1 MFEEELELEKQES
14 SVLPL
19 VLIVGLIAAIVG
31 VAGYYVVDS
40 RRVLTTADATRIAT
54 DVLHAQ
60 GAASVRFRTG
70 LVTTSSDEQPK
81 TFQYRLLEKA
91 GLLKIGKGRDYKT
104 PVALTAEGEKMLA
117 AIPGVQKSTQKNNN
131 IVYTVPVAE
140 RKLVSIGA
148 IKMITP
154 TYAAFEY
161 TWKWE
166 TNPMGDYFDAAAP
179 LVKSFNSY
187 ERSTLID
194 KYGANFY
201 HGEPSK
207 GAMRAVRSDKT
218 WARAT
223 E

>member
-19 VLIVGLIAAIVG
+19 VLIVVLIAAVVG
-31 VAGYYVVDS
+31 AAGYYYVDS

-54 DVLHAQ
+54 DALHAQ
-60 GAASVRFRTG
+60 GPATVRFRTG

-91 GLLKIGKGRDYKT
+91 GVLKIGKDHNYKT
-104 PVALTAEGEKMLA
+104 PVALTAEGEKLLA
-117 AIPGVQKSTQKNNN
+117 AIPGVQKRTEKNNN
-131 IVYTVPVAE
+131 ITYTVPLAE
-140 RKLVSIGA
+140 RKLVSIVA

-154 TYAAFEY
+154 TNAVFEFI
-161 TWKWE
+161 WKWE
-166 TNPMGDYFDAAAP
+166 PNPMGDYFDAAAP

-207 GAMRAVRSDKT
+207 GAMRATRSEKT
-218 WARAT
+218 WAKAT